1 MAVINMEQKAKQKHG
16 RYGVGNKI
24 KMTSKWEVYVKF
36 KPDVR
41 PFDVV
46 KKHKCML
53 LY

>member
-1 MAVINMEQKAKQKHG
+1 MTVINMEQKTKQKHG

-24 KMTSKWEVYVKF
+24 KMSSKWEVKVKL

-41 PFDVV
+41 PSDEV
-46 KKHKCML
+46 KEHKYKL